1 MNMKAIVFEE
11 YGSPDVLKMKKVS
24 KPTANDDQ
32 VLIKVKATAVNP
44 LDWHRL
50 RADPFIV
57 RFSDG
62 LRKPK
67 NPFIGADIAG
77 VVEAVGKNI
86 TQFQPG
92 DAVYGEIGSGGLAE
106 YVCVAEKAVVAK
118 PANISFVEAAAVP
131 VAALTALQSL
141 RDHGQLQAGQS
152 VLINGASGGVGT
164 YAVQIAKAFG
174 AEVTAVCSARNIEL
188 VRSIGADHVI
198 DYTREDLTKHEKQYD
213 LILDNVGNLSVSNY
227 KHLLNENGTAVV
239 AGFAKLGRMLQ
250 VVMLGGLSSKFGGK
264 KISTMLATPTQ
275 ADLLY
280 LNDLLETGKIK
291 SVIDK
296 CYPFAES
303 AEAIRYLET
312 SRARGKI
319 VVVIENNEGE

>member
-1 MNMKAIVFEE
+1 MTMKAILFEK
-11 YGSPDVLKMKKVS
+11 YGSPDVLQLKEVE
-24 KPTANDDQ
+24 KPLPKDDE

-62 LRKPK
+62 LTRPK
-67 NPFIGADIAG
+67 NIFIGADIAG
-77 VVEAVGKNI
+77 EVEAVGKNV

-106 YVCVAEKAVVAK
+106 YVCAAEKAIAAK
-118 PANISFVEAAAVP
+118 PANLSFVEAAAVP

-164 YAVQIAKAFG
+164 YAVQIAKAYG
-174 AEVTAVCSARNIEL
+174 AVVTAVCSTRNVEL
-188 VRSIGADHVI
+188 VRSLGADQVI
-198 DYTREDLTKHEKQYD
+198 DYTKVDLDKSSQKYD
-213 LILDNVGNLSVSNY
+213 LILDNVGNLSVSTY
-227 KHLLNENGTAVV
+227 KRLLLDNGTAVV
-239 AGFAKLGRMLQ
+239 AGFTTLGRMLS
-250 VVMLGGLSSKFGGK
+250 VVVVGGLSSKFGNK
-264 KISTMLATPTQ
+264 KIGSMLAQPTQ
-275 ADLLY
+275 ADLLV
-280 LNDLLETGKIK
+280 LNELLEAGKVK
-291 SVIDK
+291 SVIDT
-296 CYPFAES
+296 CYPFAKS

-312 SRARGKI
+312 GRARGK
-319 VVVIENNEGE
+319 VVVEIE

>member
-1 MNMKAIVFEE
+1 MKAIVFEE
-11 YGSPDVLKMKKVS
+11 YGSPDVLKMKEVT
-24 KPTANDDQ
+24 KPTPNDDQ

-50 RADPFIV
+50 RADPFVV

-77 VVEAVGKNI
+77 VVEAVGKNV
-86 TQFQPG
+86 TEFQPG

-106 YVCVAEKAVVAK
+106 YVCVAEKKIAPK
-118 PANISFVEAAAVP
+118 PTNLSFVEAAAVP

-141 RDHGQLQAGQS
+141 RDHGQLQAEQS

-174 AEVTAVCSARNIEL
+174 AEVTAVCSTRNVEL
-188 VRSIGADHVI
+188 VRSLGADHVI
-198 DYTREDLTKHEKQYD
+198 DYTKEDLTKRNQQYD
-213 LILDNVGNLSVSNY
+213 LILDNVGNLSVSTY
-227 KHLLNENGTAVV
+227 KQALKENGTAVV
-239 AGFAKLGRMLQ
+239 AGFTKLGLMFQ
-250 VVMLGGLSSKFGGK
+250 VIVLGGLSSKFGNK
-264 KISTMLATPTQ
+264 KISSMLATPTQ

-280 LNDLLETGKIK
+280 LNELLETGKIK

-296 CYPFAES
+296 CYPFSES

-312 SRARGKI
+312 GRAQGKV
-319 VVVIENNEGE
+319 VVVIEDSKEA

>member
-1 MNMKAIVFEE
+1 MKAFLFEK
-11 YGSPDVLKMKKVS
+11 YGSPDVLALKEVA
-24 KPTANDDQ
+24 KPIPNDDE

-67 NPFIGADIAG
+67 NIFIGADIAG
-77 VVEAVGKNI
+77 EVEAVGKNV

-92 DAVYGEIGSGGLAE
+92 DAVYGEIGTGGLAE
-106 YVCVAEKAVVAK
+106 YVCAVEKAIVAK
-118 PANISFVEAAAVP
+118 PAHISFVEAAAVP

-174 AEVTAVCSARNIEL
+174 ATVTAVCSTRNIEL
-188 VRSIGADHVI
+188 VRSLGADYVI
-198 DYTREDLTKHEKQYD
+198 DYTKKDLTKSSQKYD
-213 LILDNVGNLSVSNY
+213 LILDNVGNLSVANY
-227 KHLLNENGTAVV
+227 KHLLNDNGTAVV
-239 AGFAKLGRMLQ
+239 AGFTKLGRMLS
-250 VVMLGGLSSKFGGK
+250 VIVLGGLSSKFGNK
-264 KISTMLATPTQ
+264 KIGPMLASPTQ
-275 ADLLY
+275 DDLLD
-280 LNDLLETGKIK
+280 LNELLEAGKVK

-312 SRARGKI
+312 GRVRGK
-319 VVVIENNEGE
+319 VVVLNPA

>member
-1 MNMKAIVFEE
+1 MKAIVFES
-11 YGSPDVLKMKKVS
+11 YGSPDVLEMKEVI
-24 KPTANDDQ
+24 KPTPNENQ
-32 VLIKVKATAVNP
+32 MLIKVMATAVNP
-44 LDWHRL
+44 LDWHRM

-67 NPFIGADIAG
+67 NPTIGADIAG
-77 VVEAVGKNI
+77 VVETVGKNV

-106 YVCVAEKAVVAK
+106 YACVEEKAIAPK
-118 PANISFVEAAAVP
+118 PANCSFVEAAAVP

-174 AEVTAVCSARNIEL
+174 AEVTAVCSTRNVEL

-198 DYTREDLTKHEKQYD
+198 DYTKEDLTKSDQQYD
-213 LILDNVGNLSVSNY
+213 LILDNVGNLSVSTY
-227 KHLLNENGTAVV
+227 KRLLNENGTAVV

-250 VVMLGGLSSKFGGK
+250 VVVLGGLSSKFGNK
-264 KISTMLATPTQ
+264 KIGPMLATPTQ
-275 ADLLY
+275 ADLFS
-280 LNDLLETGKIK
+280 LNALLEAGKIK

-296 CYPFAES
+296 CYPFSES

-319 VVVIENNEGE
+319 VVEIGSL